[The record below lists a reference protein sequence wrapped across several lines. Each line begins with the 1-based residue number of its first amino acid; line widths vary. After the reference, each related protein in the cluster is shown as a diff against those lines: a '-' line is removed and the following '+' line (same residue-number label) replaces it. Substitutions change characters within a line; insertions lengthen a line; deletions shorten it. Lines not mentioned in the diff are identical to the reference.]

1 MTLRSRAKF
10 EEKRTRSLENDTR
23 NLASFHQNTSKCQ
36 NWYFREILL
45 SKVENTWA
53 KNLQRSY
60 VWWHWRMMKNLK
72 MNWLVVLKLTL
83 EIWQILTRELKSL
96 KNLHFDRL
104 LLTKVYHVSAEKS
117 TEEFY
122 FMTLECDAKFEE
134 NDLWFGK
141 WHEKFGKLLTD
152 HTKVSK
158 LRPWWHPF
166 VYSWKCM
173 SLKIKGKLCVM
184 TMKNDAK
191 IE

>member
-122 FMTLECDAKFEE
+122 FMALEYDAKFEE
-134 NDLWFGK
+134 KMTCGLENDMRNLVNFHQSTRNSQNWDFR
-141 WHEKFGKLLTD
+141 WVFSY
-152 HTKVSK
+152 KV
-158 LRPWWHPF
+158 
-166 VYSWKCM
+166 
-173 SLKIKGKLCVM
+173 
-184 TMKNDAK
+184 KNVWA
-191 IE
+191 